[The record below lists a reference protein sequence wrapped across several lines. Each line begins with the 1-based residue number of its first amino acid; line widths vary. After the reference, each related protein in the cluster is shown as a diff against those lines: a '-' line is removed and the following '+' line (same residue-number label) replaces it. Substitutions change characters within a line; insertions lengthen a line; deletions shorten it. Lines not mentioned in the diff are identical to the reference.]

1 MASIAS
7 KISRWTGRKKSST
20 SRLVPTSSNAVGLM
34 KIAPRTDFSASMLCG
49 GVRAAGAGFEL
60 TTSNIG
66 SAILLF

>member
-1 MASIAS
+1 
-7 KISRWTGRKKSST
+7 
-20 SRLVPTSSNAVGLM
+20 M

-66 SAILLF
+66 SAILLFCTDARAGNDSRLWIKQKRAPP